1 MILRRKSLTGI
12 QAIHECRVGKPGNN
26 PNTTPSRRAMKMGH
40 TDGGIRTPEA
50 IQLIAKIPVMKNL
63 LLAVLLLLPGAAT
76 WAQGMSA
83 GAAREANFL
92 FEVKVIDEF
101 IERFNDAPN
110 SFLRKEYLRY
120 GKPINFTRQD
130 LVRYLFE
137 KPVTPA
143 DSFINQ
149 FVAQVTDSLRPQLLA
164 FNDSNW
170 FAELNCFFTMGGRQL
185 TIPLVMQVATDSAG
199 STRWLICGIGD
210 SPAFQ
215 GSAGTPLTAETKDR
229 KKFISPSDYATS
241 FLELHHILRPG
252 FEGVNYLTPAL
263 FESERGREFCQLI
276 QSGKMKFEGPGA
288 MRFYFFQIPNYSF
301 TVERF
306 VRQTT
311 HSGWLIT
318 ELSATSDAEKQARK
332 EKLMQRTL

>member
-1 MILRRKSLTGI
+1 MKSWLLT
-12 QAIHECRVGKPGNN
+12 
-26 PNTTPSRRAMKMGH
+26 
-40 TDGGIRTPEA
+40 
-50 IQLIAKIPVMKNL
+50 
-63 LLAVLLLLPGAAT
+63 VLLLLPGAAT
-76 WAQGMSA
+76 WAQSMAA

-92 FEVKVIDEF
+92 YEVKVIDEF

-120 GKPINFTRQD
+120 GKHINFTRQD

-143 DSFINQ
+143 DTFINR
-149 FVAQVTDSLRPQLLA
+149 FVAQVTDSMHPQLLS

-170 FAELNCFFTMGGRQL
+170 FAELNCFFVMGGSHL
-185 TIPLVMQVATDSAG
+185 NIPLVMQVATDSIG
-199 STRWLICGIGD
+199 STRWLVCGIGD
-210 SPAFQ
+210 SPVFQ
-215 GSAGTPLTAETKDR
+215 DVPGAEPGPSQKDG
-229 KKFISPSDYATS
+229 KKFISPSDYATN
-241 FLELHHILRPG
+241 FLELHHILKAG

-263 FESERGREFCQLI
+263 FESERGRKFCQLI
-276 QSGKMKFEGPGA
+276 QSGKMKFEGSGA

-318 ELSATSDAEKQARK
+318 ELSAMSDAEKQARK
-332 EKLMQRTL
+332 EQLMQRTL